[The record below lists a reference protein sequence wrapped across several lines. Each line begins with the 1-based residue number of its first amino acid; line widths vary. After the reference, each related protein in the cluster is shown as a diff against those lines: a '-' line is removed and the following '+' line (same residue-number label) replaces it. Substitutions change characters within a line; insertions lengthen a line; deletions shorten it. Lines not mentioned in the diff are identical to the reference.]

1 MAYNNLDF
9 EAPGY
14 IPEAPYDMDFYSGV
28 TYYVLKGTSNFFS
41 AVWVA
46 NGRLMAA
53 SPAALSIMDID
64 TNTVVDWYTQTFG
77 GRGEEVLDSS
87 DIKDVV
93 GD

>member
-1 MAYNNLDF
+1 MALNNLDF
-9 EAPGY
+9 QGPGY
-14 IPEAPYDMDFYSGV
+14 VPEAPYDMDFYGGELF
-28 TYYVLKGTSNFFS
+28 YILKGTSNYFS

-64 TNTVVDWYTQTFG
+64 TDVVVDWYTQTFG
-77 GRGEEVLDSS
+77 GRAEEVLDSS